1 MQIGI
6 FSNGNRNNKVAK
18 LSYDEDLK
26 EIIVADRLGMTEAW
40 ISEHGTFLAF
50 QSPDQ
55 LPCADLMICKAA
67 ALTKQIRMGPG
78 IRPVPFFHPLQLAT
92 DAAVCDHLTNGR
104 YIAGFGVG
112 INVANNKQRGPLPAD
127 PRLMIREAIDLI
139 LKAWSAPEPFDW
151 HGQVWQGE
159 KWHIIPKPLTDIE
172 VGIACSRTDSTIE
185 LTAEKGFL
193 PLMSWTPTME
203 QVTGMIDTYMHSPHQ
218 RGPKPARSRVRV
230 GRVVYVADS
239 VAQAKRDLRDADLK
253 HAYGRMQHL
262 VPPGGSNAD
271 LTFDRFI
278 DNGFFICGDPDT
290 VYHGIKR
297 FYDDVGG
304 FGTLLIIVGKDW
316 ATLEQRTR
324 SMERFM
330 AEVAPRLAALDPDR
344 APIEAALA

>member
-40 ISEHGTFLAF
+40 ISEHGTFLAW
-50 QSPDQ
+50 Q
-55 LPCADLMICKAA
+55 A
-67 ALTKQIRMGPG
+67 
-78 IRPVPFFHPLQLAT
+78 
-92 DAAVCDHLTNGR
+92 
-104 YIAGFGVG
+104 
-112 INVANNKQRGPLPAD
+112 AD
-127 PRLMIREAIDLI
+127 PRLMMREAMDLI

-151 HGQVWQGE
+151 HGEVWQGE

-203 QVTGMIDTYMHSPHQ
+203 QVRGMIATYMSSPHQ
-218 RGPKPARSRVRV
+218 RGAKPARSRVRV

-239 VAQAKRDLRDADLK
+239 VAQAKHELRDADLR

-262 VPPGGSNAD
+262 IPPGGSNAD
-271 LTFDRFI
+271 LTFERFI

-290 VYHGIKR
+290 VYQGVKR

-316 ATLEQRTR
+316 ATFEQRRR

-330 AEVAPRLAALDPDR
+330 AEVAPRLAAFDPDR
-344 APIEAALA
+344 KPALADVIPAE